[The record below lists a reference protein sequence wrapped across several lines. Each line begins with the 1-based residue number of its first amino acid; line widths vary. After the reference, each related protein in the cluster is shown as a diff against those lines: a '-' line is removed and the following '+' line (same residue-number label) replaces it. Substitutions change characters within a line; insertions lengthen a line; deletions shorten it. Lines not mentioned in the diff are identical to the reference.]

1 MLKIVDYAKRK
12 KIEWY
17 EVFRHAIN
25 ESSVAPV
32 AILTQGE
39 VSVFELDEDGLIGDY
54 PDAEPIPLA
63 FVECTLNPA
72 LMAKLIYARFS
83 IIVMPVSKNM
93 DGFAGHF
100 FQLED
105 MPIRPPAVSKYEGL
119 ERVWFGFSKQFSI
132 TLDNIWIPDGYQ
144 FNSQEKSKQESE
156 EVAVHKKQFKPHT
169 KYIEHQIRHGKS
181 RLTSWQFLKRL
192 ATQSRG
198 IETIELPG
206 FGPIFL
212 KQHAHDIK
220 GSILFS
226 ETAFKTPNDGEAVKK
241 NSFDRAWRRIS
252 GQK

>member
-39 VSVFELDEDGLIGDY
+39 VSVFELDEDGLIGNY

-63 FVECTLNPA
+63 FVECTLSPA
-72 LMAKLIYARFS
+72 LMAKLIYARFP

-226 ETAFKTPNDGEAVKK
+226 ETAFKTPTDGEAVKK
-241 NSFDRAWRRIS
+241 NSFDRAWSRIR

>member
-32 AILTQGE
+32 AVLTQGE
-39 VSVFELDEDGLIGDY
+39 VSVFELDEDGLIGNY

-72 LMAKLIYARFS
+72 LMAKLIYARFP
-83 IIVMPVSKNM
+83 IIVRPVPKNM
-93 DGFAGHF
+93 DGFVGNF
-100 FQLED
+100 YQLED

-119 ERVWFGFSKQFSI
+119 EKVWFGFSMPFSI
-132 TLDNIWIPDGYQ
+132 TLSNIWIPDDYQ

-156 EVAVHKKQFKPHT
+156 EAAVYKKQLKPHT
-169 KYIEHQIRHGKS
+169 KYIEHQIQHGKS
-181 RLTSWQFLKRL
+181 KLKSWQFFKRL
-192 ATQSRG
+192 AAESRG
-198 IETIELPG
+198 SETIELPG
-206 FGPIFL
+206 FGPIYL
-212 KQHAHDIK
+212 KQNQDDIM
-220 GSILFS
+220 GSILLS
-226 ETAFKTPNDGEAVKK
+226 ETVFKTPTDGKTVKK

-252 GQK
+252 GHK

>member
-39 VSVFELDEDGLIGDY
+39 VSVFELDEDGLIGNY

-63 FVECTLNPA
+63 FVECTLSPA
-72 LMAKLIYARFS
+72 LMAKLIYARFP
-83 IIVMPVSKNM
+83 IIVRPVPKNM

-100 FQLED
+100 YQLED

-132 TLDNIWIPDGYQ
+132 TLDNIWIPAGYE
-144 FNSQEKSKQESE
+144 FNSQEKSKQESVE
-156 EVAVHKKQFKPHT
+156 LNEHKIQLKPHT
-169 KYIEHQIRHGKS
+169 KYIEHQIRRGKS
-181 RLTSWQFLKRL
+181 RLKSW
-192 ATQSRG
+192 
-198 IETIELPG
+198 
-206 FGPIFL
+206 
-212 KQHAHDIK
+212 
-220 GSILFS
+220 
-226 ETAFKTPNDGEAVKK
+226 
-241 NSFDRAWRRIS
+241 
-252 GQK
+252 

>member
-39 VSVFELDEDGLIGDY
+39 VSVFELDEDGLIGNY

-63 FVECTLNPA
+63 FVECTLSPA
-72 LMAKLIYARFS
+72 LMAKLIYARFP
-83 IIVMPVSKNM
+83 IIVRPVPKNM
-93 DGFAGHF
+93 DDFAGHF
-100 FQLED
+100 YQLED

-169 KYIEHQIRHGKS
+169 KYI
-181 RLTSWQFLKRL
+181 
-192 ATQSRG
+192 
-198 IETIELPG
+198 
-206 FGPIFL
+206 
-212 KQHAHDIK
+212 
-220 GSILFS
+220 
-226 ETAFKTPNDGEAVKK
+226 
-241 NSFDRAWRRIS
+241 
-252 GQK
+252 

>member
-39 VSVFELDEDGLIGDY
+39 VSVFELDEDGLIGNY

-63 FVECTLNPA
+63 FVECTLSPA
-72 LMAKLIYARFS
+72 LMAKLIYARFP
-83 IIVMPVSKNM
+83 IIVRPVPKNM

-100 FQLED
+100 YQLED

-132 TLDNIWIPDGYQ
+132 TLDNIWIPAGYE

-156 EVAVHKKQFKPHT
+156 EVAVHKKQLKPHT
-169 KYIEHQIRHGKS
+169 KYIEHQIQHGMS
-181 RLTSWQFLKRL
+181 RLTSWQFFRRL
-192 ATQSRG
+192 AAESRG
-198 IETIELPG
+198 SETIELPG
-206 FGPIFL
+206 FGPIYL
-212 KQHAHDIK
+212 KQHPDDII
-220 GSILFS
+220 GSIFLS
-226 ETAFKTPNDGEAVKK
+226 ETVFKSPTDGETVKK
-241 NSFDRAWRRIS
+241 NSFDRAWRRTS
-252 GQK
+252 GHK